1 MAPSDGKLAGSVL
14 ELSQTLTRYNSDLK
28 ECTAEKERTSK
39 ILSEFKKHTAWQ
51 GQRKQLMRRNQERL
65 FNEST
70 WLETKTTEVGCACP
84 KPAMPTAAPSLCTQV
99 RQDLLLVSN
108 ELRQVKAELAK
119 VRAAR
124 DAAKAEVSKLDME
137 VRPANT
143 QHDPE
148 CAPPPADHLPL
159 AGRR

>member
-1 MAPSDGKLAGSVL
+1 M
-14 ELSQTLTRYNSDLK
+14 
-28 ECTAEKERTSK
+28 
-39 ILSEFKKHTAWQ
+39 
-51 GQRKQLMRRNQERL
+51 
-65 FNEST
+65 
-70 WLETKTTEVGCACP
+70 ETKTTEVGCACP
-84 KPAMPTAAPSLCTQV
+84 NPAMPTAAPSLCTQV

-137 VRPANT
+137 VRPANA